1 MKIEKEQKDRIMYI
15 QPKLVKLKNG
25 QSIIL
30 RSPDMFDAE
39 QLLQHM
45 RLTSAETDFMSRYPE
60 EITVSV
66 ESQSRF
72 LQMIENDPDNF
83 MLAAYIDGRMVG
95 NAGITRVRDNLKY
108 RHRAN
113 FGISLQEEVCGLG
126 LGTIMLQEILNIV
139 KKSAFEQLELTVFAD
154 NVRAIRLYEKVGF
167 IKVGVLPRAYRLKD
181 GSYHDEVQMMY
192 MIK

>member
-1 MKIEKEQKDRIMYI
+1 MYI
-15 QPKLVKLKNG
+15 RAKEVYLKNG
-25 QSIIL
+25 QKIIL
-30 RSPDMFDAE
+30 RSPELFDAE
-39 QLLQHM
+39 QLLEHM
-45 RLTSAETDFMSRYPE
+45 RKTSAETEFMSRYPE

-66 ESQSRF
+66 EAQSRF

-126 LGTIMLQEILNIV
+126 LGTLMMQEILEIV
-139 KKSAFEQLELTVFAD
+139 RRTAFEQLELTVFGD
-154 NVRAIRLYEKVGF
+154 NARAIGLYEKVGF
-167 IKVGVLPRAYRLKD
+167 KQVGILPRAYRLKD
-181 GSYHDEVQMMY
+181 GNYHDEVQMVY
-192 MIK
+192 RVKV